1 MGEMIKMM
9 LPAIL
14 LAMDQAIHEFKNNPE
29 LAASV
34 CAQFDVNGCVC
45 HCTAQF
51 YVCVCLRVCV
61 GHV

>member
-1 MGEMIKMM
+1 MIKMM